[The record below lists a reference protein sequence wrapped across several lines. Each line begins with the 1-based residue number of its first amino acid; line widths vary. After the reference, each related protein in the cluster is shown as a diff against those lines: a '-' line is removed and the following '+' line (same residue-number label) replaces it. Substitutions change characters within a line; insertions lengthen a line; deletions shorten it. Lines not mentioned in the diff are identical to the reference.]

1 VGTGRDRDPDKPAEP
16 EESAPRRVGDIR
28 EEREGT
34 GAEGRTD
41 PEGHHLT
48 DPDAATN
55 RATTDAGRDT
65 GRGELA
71 TELPSKYL
79 PAVEY
84 RDLPEPVPVTKIM
97 GASVILL
104 ATAIGSGELLIWPY
118 ITTTVGVG
126 LLWLASVGFAMQY
139 FLNMEIERYTL
150 VTGETAVT
158 GFSRFWKPWGIVFAL
173 GAILPNAFP
182 GWASSGATMITYLIG
197 GGSVPLIATIALIA
211 IGLAITV
218 SPVIYQTLEKVEM
231 VLVVIIVAFLLLAIV
246 ISTNA
251 GVWAGVVTEAPS
263 GVANLPRYIN
273 ELGIATVLGAIAFAG
288 AGGASNLVQSNWIRD
303 KGLGMGARMPKIV
316 SPITGEEEAEP
327 SIGYMMPT
335 DEENLRRWRGW
346 WKVANQE
353 QIFTF
358 VILGLLTLIGL
369 SVLVASVLPQ
379 GTYGEPG
386 DIEFIQREAQAL
398 ANQIGPWF
406 EIFFYIA
413 GFAVLFSTNIGI
425 IDYVSRLTA
434 DTLKTGYLARSEF
447 WTESKIYFV
456 IAWIMCIGGS
466 LILFAG
472 LEQPLVLLIIAS
484 SGGGVVMFLYSG
496 MLIWLN
502 RRALPEPVKLKSWR
516 LVAMLITFVMFAV
529 LSLYLLYW
537 YINAALTGQL

>member
-1 VGTGRDRDPDKPAEP
+1 MAE
-16 EESAPRRVGDIR
+16 AT
-28 EEREGT
+28 ER
-34 GAEGRTD
+34 
-41 PEGHHLT
+41 
-48 DPDAATN
+48 
-55 RATTDAGRDT
+55 
-65 GRGELA
+65 RGELA

-84 RDLPEPVPVTKIM
+84 RDLPEPLPLRKIV

-104 ATAIGSGELLIWPY
+104 ATAIGSGELIIWPY

-126 LLWLASVGFAMQY
+126 LLWLAAFGFATQY

-158 GFSRFWKPWGIVFAL
+158 GFSRFWKPWGIIFAL

-182 GWASSGATMITYLIG
+182 GWAASGATMITYLIG
-197 GGSVPLIATIALIA
+197 GGSVPLIATIGLIA

-218 SPVIYQTLEKVEM
+218 SPVVYQTLEKVEM
-231 VLVVIIVAFLLLAIV
+231 VLVVIIVAFLLLAII
-246 ISTNA
+246 ISTDA
-251 GVWAGVVTEAPS
+251 GVWAGIVTEAPS

-273 ELGIATVLGAIAFAG
+273 ELGIATILGAIAFAG

-303 KGLGMGARMPKIV
+303 KGLGMGARMSKIV
-316 SPITGEEEAEP
+316 SPITGEEEAAP
-327 SIGYMMPT
+327 SIGYMMRT
-335 DEENLRRWRGW
+335 DEENMRRWRGW

-386 DIEFIQREAQAL
+386 DIAFLQKEAQAL
-398 ANQIGPWF
+398 GNQIGPWF
-406 EIFFYIA
+406 ETFFYIA
-413 GFAVLFSTNIGI
+413 GFAILFSTNVGI

-434 DTLKTGYLARSEF
+434 DTLKTGYLAQSQF
-447 WTESKIYFV
+447 WSESKIYFV
-456 IAWIMCIGGS
+456 IAWIMCIGGAA
-466 LILFAG
+466 ILFAG

-516 LVAMLITFVMFAV
+516 LVGMVITFVMFAV
-529 LSLYLLYW
+529 LSTYLVYW
-537 YINAALTGQL
+537 YVNAALTGQL

>member
-1 VGTGRDRDPDKPAEP
+1 MAE
-16 EESAPRRVGDIR
+16 AT
-28 EEREGT
+28 ER
-34 GAEGRTD
+34 
-41 PEGHHLT
+41 
-48 DPDAATN
+48 
-55 RATTDAGRDT
+55 
-65 GRGELA
+65 RGELA

-84 RDLPEPVPVTKIM
+84 RDLPEPLPLRKIV

-104 ATAIGSGELLIWPY
+104 ATAIGSGELIIWPY

-126 LLWLASVGFAMQY
+126 LLWLAAFGFATQY

-158 GFSRFWKPWGIVFAL
+158 GFSRFWKPWGIIFAL

-182 GWASSGATMITYLIG
+182 GWAASGATMITYLIG
-197 GGSVPLIATIALIA
+197 GGSVPLIATIGLIA
-211 IGLAITV
+211 IGLAITI
-218 SPVIYQTLEKVEM
+218 SPVVYQTLEKVEM
-231 VLVVIIVAFLLLAIV
+231 VLVVIIVAFLLLAII
-246 ISTNA
+246 ISTDA
-251 GVWAGVVTEAPS
+251 GVWAGIVTEAPS

-273 ELGIATVLGAIAFAG
+273 ELGIATILGAIAFAG

-303 KGLGMGARMPKIV
+303 KGLGMGARMSKIV
-316 SPITGEEEAEP
+316 SPITGEEEAAP
-327 SIGYMMPT
+327 SIGYMMRT
-335 DEENLRRWRGW
+335 DEENMRRWRGW

-386 DIEFIQREAQAL
+386 DIAFLQKEAQAL
-398 ANQIGPWF
+398 GNQIGPWF
-406 EIFFYIA
+406 ETFFYVA
-413 GFAVLFSTNIGI
+413 GFAILFSTNVGI

-434 DTLKTGYLARSEF
+434 DTLKTGYLAQSQF
-447 WTESKIYFV
+447 WSESKIYFV
-456 IAWIMCIGGS
+456 IAWIMCIGGAA
-466 LILFAG
+466 ILFAG

-502 RRALPEPVKLKSWR
+502 RRALPEPLKLKSWR
-516 LVAMLITFVMFAV
+516 LVGMVITFVMFAV
-529 LSLYLLYW
+529 LSTYLVYW
-537 YINAALTGQL
+537 YVNAALTGQL

>member
-1 VGTGRDRDPDKPAEP
+1 MAE
-16 EESAPRRVGDIR
+16 
-28 EEREGT
+28 
-34 GAEGRTD
+34 
-41 PEGHHLT
+41 
-48 DPDAATN
+48 ATQ
-55 RATTDAGRDT
+55 R
-65 GRGELA
+65 RGELA

-84 RDLPEPVPVTKIM
+84 RDLPDPVPLRKIV

-104 ATAIGSGELLIWPY
+104 ATAIGSGELIIWPY

-126 LLWLASVGFAMQY
+126 LLWLAAFGFATQY

-182 GWASSGATMITYLIG
+182 GLAASGATMITYLIG
-197 GGSVPLIATIALIA
+197 GGSVPLIATIGLIA

-231 VLVVIIVAFLLLAIV
+231 VLVIIIVAFLLLAIV
-246 ISTNA
+246 IATDAS
-251 GVWAGVVTEAPS
+251 VWAGIVTEAPS
-263 GVANLPRYIN
+263 GIANLPRYIN
-273 ELGIATVLGAIAFAG
+273 ELGIATILGAIAFAG

-303 KGLGMGARMPKIV
+303 KGLGMGAHMPKIV
-316 SPITGEEEAEP
+316 SPITGEEEAAP
-327 SIGYMMPT
+327 SIGYMMRT
-335 DEENLRRWRGW
+335 DEENMRRFKGW

-358 VILGLLTLIGL
+358 CILGLLTLIGL

-386 DIEFIQREAQAL
+386 DIAFLQKEAQAL
-398 ANQIGPWF
+398 ANQIGTWF
-406 EIFFYIA
+406 EYFFYIA

-434 DTLKTGYLARSEF
+434 DTLKTGYLAESEF
-447 WTESKIYFV
+447 WTESKLYFV
-456 IAWIMCIGGS
+456 VAWIICIGGS
-466 LILFAG
+466 IIIWSG
-472 LEQPLVLLIIAS
+472 IEPLWLLVIAS

-502 RRALPEPVKLKSWR
+502 RRILPEPIKIKGAR
-516 LVAMLITFVMFAV
+516 LIVVALTFAVFAV
-529 LSLYLLYW
+529 LSMYLVYW
-537 YINAALTGQL
+537 YVNAALTGQL